1 MRSRSGRPL
10 YGGGDGLSGT
20 GGQEPFRDL
29 DGRLRMIY
37 HGWAG
42 AEIGYPNPRRA
53 YLADLD
59 LSGPT
64 PRVARVR
71 IGE

>member
-1 MRSRSGRPL
+1 
-10 YGGGDGLSGT
+10 
-20 GGQEPFRDL
+20 
-29 DGRLRMIY
+29 MIY

-53 YLADLD
+53 YLANLD
-59 LSGPT
+59 LGGSA
-64 PRVARVR
+64 PRIARVR